1 MHPPDP
7 PEEIVVEAQPYI
19 TLRGILTTPDGKQQS
34 VSVNMDIATGKLS
47 YVLVPPDYDGMCPNC
62 NRAIT
67 FRGDGRFRCP
77 YCRASKS

>member
-7 PEEIVVEAQPYI
+7 PEEIVADVQPYI
-19 TLRGILTTPDGKQQS
+19 TLRGVLTTPDGKQQS
-34 VSVNMDIATGKLS
+34 VLVNMDIATGKMS
-47 YVLVPPDYDGMCPNC
+47 YVLVAPDHDGMCPNC